1 MASNVSNVSCKF
13 PIPDCFYTKD
23 AMSLKELK
31 EAIQKRFA
39 CCETVRNNIRKQL
52 NAIYGKKGDISGKDL
67 DAKGHVIF
75 SNFIKTICDDC
86 DESNSAY
93 KFYGKQIIDQINNF
107 TDYINEAKL
116 ILSKWDESVNSNA
129 SVYPDIVRL
138 ECLHQFCS
146 EIKTKFG
153 TRYYYDFDEDNWKL
167 AVDDYCGSSCSC
179 CEVVGET
186 VKTTSEESFYSQISN
201 KDGYESLE
209 DLYNTE
215 VKANSGNSEY
225 EKKLECFNELNLL
238 DRLKYIKV
246 YYDIKN
252 GKTNYVFPDDKAHGF
267 PCVNEA
273 DLLKTDARIANLEKF
288 YVGYLIDRDGPVNA
302 FCSLFEIKI
311 DALQA
316 SINEM
321 AKRIK
326 AMNVYLDFINR
337 GMEVLTQSQ
346 SNGNKR
352 IPDGAVIALTY
363 LCGQKMYNLFEYNGK
378 KYLVIPSVKKEGKWN
393 KGLPYYLV
401 TVDENGKR
409 FLIGTSGLANDG
421 MGDGSCGIRNDG
433 DGVFHMVW
441 HCTCKNPSHP
451 IENKYHEL
459 DSWACTN
466 IGNAGRITNGVKK
479 QGAYA
484 MQASSGLKSIPKT
497 SSKVFGVNTTYVCS
511 VDEFKL
517 PKELEVSAIIPGS
530 VKNYL
535 TSNTIKNLSDN
546 EHTAMIESWTSAFKK
561 KIEYINDA
569 IKLVNT
575 DIEQYRNKIN
585 TYYSQSSTFRSRV
598 EEVYSN
604 SARKI
609 L

>member
-1 MASNVSNVSCKF
+1 MASNVSNISCKF

-31 EAIQKRFA
+31 VAIQATFD
-39 CCETVRNNIRKQL
+39 CCATARNNVHKQL
-52 NAIYGKKGDISGKDL
+52 NAIYGKKGDISGENL
-67 DAKGHVIF
+67 DDKGHIIF

-93 KFYGKQIIDQINNF
+93 KFYGKQIIDQINSL

-116 ILSKWDESVNSNA
+116 ILSKWDESVSSNA
-129 SVYPDIVRL
+129 SVYPDVVRL

-146 EIKTKFG
+146 EIKAKFG

-167 AVDDYCGSSCSC
+167 AVDDYCGDSCSC

-186 VKTTSEESFYSQISN
+186 VKTTSGESFYSQIKNKYDSTTN
-201 KDGYESLE
+201 KDGYKSLE
-209 DLYNTE
+209 DLYNTG
-215 VKANSGNSEY
+215 VKADSGNNAC

-252 GKTNYVFPDDKAHGF
+252 GKTDYVFPDDKEHGF

-273 DLLKTDARIANLEKF
+273 DRLKTDARIANLEKF

-316 SINEM
+316 SISEM

-326 AMNVYLDFINR
+326 AMNVYLDFINS
-337 GMEVLTQSQ
+337 GMDVLNQSQ
-346 SNGNKR
+346 SDGKKKR
-352 IPDGAVIALTY
+352 IPDGAVLALTY
-363 LCGQKMYNLFEYNGK
+363 LCGQKMYNLFEASNGN
-378 KYLVIPSVKKEGKWN
+378 KYVVVPLVIGEYAGKYI
-393 KGLPYYLV
+393 LLRA
-401 TVDENGKR
+401 DESGKR
-409 FLIGTSGLANDG
+409 FFIGDDG
-421 MGDGSCGIRNDG
+421 SKGEGRGNGSCGTTLIAD
-433 DGVFHMVW
+433 
-441 HCTCKNPSHP
+441 
-451 IENKYHEL
+451 
-459 DSWACTN
+459 
-466 IGNAGRITNGVKK
+466 
-479 QGAYA
+479 
-484 MQASSGLKSIPKT
+484 SGLFDFVIYGYEASKPNYITSVGDTPKGSYAT
-497 SSKVFGVNTTYVCS
+497 KEIGANTTFPYYVRGI
-511 VDEFKL
+511 DTIKETTFEL
-517 PKELEVSAIIPGS
+517 PKELEVSSIIPGS
-530 VKNYL
+530 VKYYTTANDKGKL
-535 TSNTIKNLSDN
+535 EDLKEN

-569 IKLVNT
+569 IKLINT

>member
-1 MASNVSNVSCKF
+1 MTSNISNVSCKF
-13 PIPDCFYTKD
+13 PIPDCFYEKD
-23 AMSLKELK
+23 EMSLAELK
-31 EAIQKRFA
+31 AAIQKTFD
-39 CCETVRNNIRKQL
+39 CCETARNNIRKQL
-52 NAIYGKKGDISGKDL
+52 NAIYGKEGDISSKDL

-75 SNFIKTICDDC
+75 SNFIETICDDC

-93 KFYGKQIIDQINNF
+93 KFYGKQIIDQINTL

-116 ILSKWDESVNSNA
+116 ILSKWDDAVNSNT
-129 SVYPDIVRL
+129 SVYSDVVRL

-167 AVDDYCGSSCSC
+167 AVDDYCGGSCSC
-179 CEVVGET
+179 CEVVDGT
-186 VKTTSEESFYSQISN
+186 VKTTSGESFYTQIKNKYDSKTN
-201 KDGYESLE
+201 KDGYKSLE
-209 DLYNTE
+209 DLYNTK
-215 VKANSGNSEY
+215 VKADSGNNVSY
-225 EKKLECFNELNLL
+225 QKVLECFNELNLL

-246 YYDIKN
+246 YYDIKS
-252 GKTNYVFPDDKAHGF
+252 GKTNYVFPDDKEHGF
-267 PCVNEA
+267 PCVNEV

-321 AKRIK
+321 SKRIK

-346 SNGNKR
+346 SNGKKG
-352 IPDGAVIALTY
+352 IPYGVVAVLIY
-363 LCGQKMYNLFEYNGK
+363 LCGRNMYNLYEAKDGN
-378 KYLVIPSVKKEGKWN
+378 KYLVIQSVRFSKPILIKTDESGKN
-393 KGLPYYLV
+393 
-401 TVDENGKR
+401 
-409 FLIGTSGLANDG
+409 FLIGDSDHSAFGDISETSLCMRYEWIIN
-421 MGDGSCGIRNDG
+421 S
-433 DGVFHMVW
+433 
-441 HCTCKNPSHP
+441 
-451 IENKYHEL
+451 
-459 DSWACTN
+459 
-466 IGNAGRITNGVKK
+466 
-479 QGAYA
+479 
-484 MQASSGLKSIPKT
+484 ASSYTT
-497 SSKVFGVNTTYVCS
+497 SSSLWDHYFYAEKTNNGYEVRHEKISDFQYK
-511 VDEFKL
+511 F
-517 PKELEVSAIIPGS
+517 PKQLDISTILPGS
-530 VKNYL
+530 VKNFDNKSSYRKVL
-535 TSNTIKNLSDN
+535 DKDN
-546 EHTAMIESWTSAFKK
+546 EHTAMIESWMNAFEK

>member
-129 SVYPDIVRL
+129 SVYSDVVRL

-201 KDGYESLE
+201 KDGYKSLE

-215 VKANSGNSEY
+215 VKADSGNSEY
-225 EKKLECFNELNLL
+225 KKKLECFNELNLL

-352 IPDGAVIALTY
+352 IPDGAMTVLVHF
-363 LCGQKMYNLFEYNGK
+363 CGQKMYNLLEADGRKFLVVPTVHPSGNLK
-378 KYLVIPSVKKEGKWN
+378 DKYWLIPA
-393 KGLPYYLV
+393 
-401 TVDENGKR
+401 DESGKR
-409 FLIGTSGLANDG
+409 FMIGDNGANEKG
-421 MGDGSCGIRNDG
+421 MGNSTCWIGWEG
-433 DGVFHMVW
+433 DLA
-441 HCTCKNPSHP
+441 TTKP
-451 IENKYHEL
+451 L
-459 DSWACTN
+459 DFKGREDSYAYKVGDTKDTFIALSATN
-466 IGNAGRITNGVKK
+466 QTNSEGRYEFEAVNIK
-479 QGAYA
+479 
-484 MQASSGLKSIPKT
+484 GLK
-497 SSKVFGVNTTYVCS
+497 
-511 VDEFKL
+511 EFKL
-517 PKELEVSAIIPGS
+517 PKELDVSTIIPQS
-530 VKNYL
+530 VVNFSGFINVK
-535 TSNTIKNLSDN
+535 SNDN